1 MSGGQVQ
8 RVGLASAMYGDP
20 VYLVLDEPNSNHDN
34 EGSIAV
40 NNAIRLMRQEGR
52 CVFVMAHRPA
62 AIEQCDKL
70 MYIDGGTVKA
80 FGPTEDVKAQI
91 LANRKQI
98 EQGKGQG
105 GGVT

>member
-1 MSGGQVQ
+1 
-8 RVGLASAMYGDP
+8 
-20 VYLVLDEPNSNHDN
+20 
-34 EGSIAV
+34 
-40 NNAIRLMRQEGR
+40 
-52 CVFVMAHRPA
+52 
-62 AIEQCDKL
+62 